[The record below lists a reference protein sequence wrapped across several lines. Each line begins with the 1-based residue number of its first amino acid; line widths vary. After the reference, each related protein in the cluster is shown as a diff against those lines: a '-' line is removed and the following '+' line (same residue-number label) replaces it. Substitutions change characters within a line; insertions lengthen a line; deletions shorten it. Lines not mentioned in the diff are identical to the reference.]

1 MLDTEALVDEELV
14 RVVCPVTLRVP
25 LEVRDVVAVIDP
37 PVIDPAES
45 EVIKDLLRI
54 YSILIVKQLKVL
66 NKDAFITERN

>member
-25 LEVRDVVAVIDP
+25 LEVRDVVAVIAP

-45 EVIKDLLRI
+45 EVIKELTALMTVAIRPVVVVVAVTFRLL
-54 YSILIVKQLKVL
+54 
-66 NKDAFITERN
+66 A